1 MKDWSLRTRRKEQL
15 LYSAF
20 LVLFFQMLFLTF
32 DIYLQPTV
40 KLRAVDQTTIQFWT
54 LLSKGHST

>member
-32 DIYLQPTV
+32 DIYLLPTV
-40 KLRAVDQTTIQFWT
+40 KSQAVDRATIQFWT
-54 LLSKGHST
+54 LLAKGHII